1 MTQEMFTEDTKGG
14 EGAPPRP
21 LADRM
26 RPKTFDRFLGQG
38 DILGDKKPLKALI
51 DGGAIPSIIFWGPPG
66 SGKTTLARLIA
77 KTQDCKFIEIS
88 AVSSGVKELREAV
101 AIARMEWRNSRR
113 KTILFIDEAHRFNKT
128 QQDAILPH
136 VEEGEV
142 IVIGSTT
149 ENPAFEVI
157 PALRSRARI
166 FRLEKLSFDDVV
178 SIVKRGVED
187 EGAGFGKR
195 GVKLG
200 EGVVEKIA
208 SVSGGDAR
216 VALNLLES
224 SVYAAGEGA
233 VDIKMIEDLSRDQ
246 AILYDKLGQEHYDHA
261 SAFQKSLRG
270 SDPDASIY
278 WLAKMLAGGED
289 PRFIARRLIV
299 CASEDVGL
307 SDPAALLVAIAA
319 ADAVDRIGLPEG
331 RIPLAH
337 ATLHIATAPKSNSAY
352 LAIKRAMGDI
362 GKGDSHPVPDHLKDT
377 SYKTA
382 KSFGFGKGY
391 KYPHDYP
398 GHFVKQSYLPE
409 ELKDK
414 KYYEP
419 QEEGREKD
427 ISKRMKEKGEK

>member
-1 MTQEMFTEDTKGG
+1 MTLDMFKEDKPGG
-14 EGAPPRP
+14 GGAPPRP

-26 RPKTFDRFLGQG
+26 RPKSFEMFLGQG
-38 DILGDKKPLKALI
+38 DILGDAKPLKALI
-51 DGGAIPSIIFWGPPG
+51 DGGAIPSILFWGPPG

-77 KTQDCKFIEIS
+77 KTQDCRFIEIS

-101 AIARMEWRNSRR
+101 ATARREWRNNRR
-113 KTILFIDEAHRFNKT
+113 RTILFIDEVHRFNKT

-149 ENPAFEVI
+149 QNPAFEVI
-157 PALRSRARI
+157 PALRSRSRI

-178 SIVKRGVED
+178 LIVQRGAED
-187 EGAGFGKR
+187 KEDGFGKR

-224 SVYAAGEGA
+224 SVYAAGEGT
-233 VDIKMIEDLSRDQ
+233 VDIKMVEDLSRDQ

-352 LAIKRAMGDI
+352 LAINKAMTDI

-391 KYPHDYP
+391 KYPHDYA
-398 GHFVKQSYLPE
+398 GHYVRQKYLPE
-409 ELKDK
+409 KLKAK

-419 QEEGREKD
+419 QEEGREKE
-427 ISKRMKEKGEK
+427 IKNKMKGKGPG